1 LIDLMLRA
9 LEERVSKHEA
19 AAILRDERCALS
31 SG

>member
-1 LIDLMLRA
+1 MLRA

-19 AAILRDERCALS
+19 SPFETTACALA